1 MIPGIFSSQ
10 GGINAERLDS
20 FNSKLF
26 RSQLAG
32 TAPIFALSSG
42 SAQFQLTSKIHYW
55 FMKQPYSSKLIA
67 SAAAA
72 ANNSATSIT
81 VDKGAVVEPSSVIM
95 NTKTNEYM
103 FVSAVS
109 GNTLTVVRG
118 FAESTAAAVT
128 QNDELLYLGTAKKE
142 GSLAPNPKYRRGV
155 PRMNYSQIF
164 RNGWGTTRTAA
175 HIKFITGNKA
185 TENKEDAVSMHAQDI
200 EMALLLGRKSLN
212 QVDGSEVL
220 STMDGLMS
228 IVKNN
233 TALAAAATL
242 DSIQEWMYSNF
253 ETCPEGVPN
262 ERVVMTS
269 LNVLYVLNKLIRDAG
284 SSYYPIGTAT
294 KVYGLDVYAL
304 QLPGMQEVKIL
315 AHPLFSQTESLS
327 KSMLIYHPGLIKIG
341 YMTDAEIKDA
351 TPVGMDGQANVIT
364 SELTL
369 EYADE
374 NTGGVLSNIY
384 LE

>member
-42 SAQFQLTSKIHYW
+42 STQFQLTSKIHYW

-67 SAAAA
+67 SAAA
-72 ANNSATSIT
+72 NNTATSIT

-164 RNGWGTTRTAA
+164 RNGWGTTRTAE
-175 HIKFITGNKA
+175 HIKFITGNKV

-220 STMDGLMS
+220 STMDGLTS

-269 LNVLYVLNKLIRDAG
+269 LNVLYILNKLIREAG

-384 LE
+384 LA

>member
-67 SAAAA
+67 SAA

-242 DSIQEWMYSNF
+242 DSIQEWLYSNF
-253 ETCPEGVPN
+253 ATCPEGVPN

-269 LNVLYVLNKLIRDAG
+269 LNVLYILNKLIRDAG

>member
-42 SAQFQLTSKIHYW
+42 STQFQLTSKIHYW

-67 SAAAA
+67 SAAA
-72 ANNSATSIT
+72 NNTATSIT

-164 RNGWGTTRTAA
+164 RNGWGTTRTAEY
-175 HIKFITGNKA
+175 IKFITGNKA

-269 LNVLYVLNKLIRDAG
+269 LNVLYILNKLIREAG

-341 YMTDAEIKDA
+341 YMTDAEIKDS

>member
-67 SAAAA
+67 SDA
-72 ANNSATSIT
+72 ANNTATSIT

-164 RNGWGTTRTAA
+164 RNGWGTTRTAE
-175 HIKFITGNKA
+175 HIKFITGNKV

-220 STMDGLMS
+220 STMDGLTS

-269 LNVLYVLNKLIRDAG
+269 LNVLYILNKLIREAG

>member
-67 SAAAA
+67 SAAA
-72 ANNSATSIT
+72 NNTATSIT

-164 RNGWGTTRTAA
+164 RNGWGTTRTAE

-220 STMDGLMS
+220 STMDGLTS

-269 LNVLYVLNKLIRDAG
+269 LNVLYILNKLIREAG

-351 TPVGMDGQANVIT
+351 TPVGMDGHANVIT

>member
-42 SAQFQLTSKIHYW
+42 STQFQLTSKIHYW

-67 SAAAA
+67 SAA

-164 RNGWGTTRTAA
+164 RNGWGTTRTAE
-175 HIKFITGNKA
+175 HIRFITGNKA

-269 LNVLYVLNKLIRDAG
+269 LNVLYILNKLIREAG

>member
-67 SAAAA
+67 SAAA
-72 ANNSATSIT
+72 NNTATSIT

-164 RNGWGTTRTAA
+164 RNGWGTTRTTEY
-175 HIKFITGNKA
+175 IKFITGNKA

-269 LNVLYVLNKLIRDAG
+269 LNVLYILNKLIREAG

>member
-67 SAAAA
+67 SAE
-72 ANNSATSIT
+72 ANNLATSIT

-118 FAESTAAAVT
+118 FAESTAATVT

-164 RNGWGTTRTAA
+164 RNGWGTTRTAE
-175 HIKFITGNKA
+175 HIKFITGNKV

-220 STMDGLMS
+220 STMDGLTS

-233 TALAAAATL
+233 TALVAAATL

-269 LNVLYVLNKLIRDAG
+269 LNVLYILNKLIREAG

>member
-67 SAAAA
+67 SAAA
-72 ANNSATSIT
+72 NNTATSIT

-164 RNGWGTTRTAA
+164 RNGWGTTRTAE

-220 STMDGLMS
+220 STMDGLTS

-233 TALAAAATL
+233 TALTAAATL

-269 LNVLYVLNKLIRDAG
+269 LNVLYILNKLIREAG

>member
-67 SAAAA
+67 SAAANSTA
-72 ANNSATSIT
+72 ASIT

-118 FAESTAAAVT
+118 FAESTTAAVT

-164 RNGWGTTRTAA
+164 RNGWGTTRTAE

-220 STMDGLMS
+220 STMDGLTS

-233 TALAAAATL
+233 TALVAAATL

-269 LNVLYVLNKLIRDAG
+269 LNVLYILNKLIREAG

>member
-67 SAAAA
+67 SAE
-72 ANNSATSIT
+72 ANTTATSIT

-164 RNGWGTTRTAA
+164 RNGWGTTRTAE

-220 STMDGLMS
+220 STMDGLTS

-269 LNVLYVLNKLIRDAG
+269 LNVLYILNKLIREAG

>member
-67 SAAAA
+67 SAT
-72 ANNSATSIT
+72 ANNTATSIT

-118 FAESTAAAVT
+118 FAESTAVAVT

-164 RNGWGTTRTAA
+164 RNGWGTTRTAEY
-175 HIKFITGNKA
+175 IKFITGNKA

-233 TALAAAATL
+233 TALVAAATL

-269 LNVLYVLNKLIRDAG
+269 LNVLYILNKLIREAG

-384 LE
+384 LG

>member
-67 SAAAA
+67 SAAATT
-72 ANNSATSIT
+72 ATSIT

-118 FAESTAAAVT
+118 FAESTAATVT

-164 RNGWGTTRTAA
+164 RNGWGTTRTAEY
-175 HIKFITGNKA
+175 IKFITGNKA

-269 LNVLYVLNKLIRDAG
+269 LNVLYILNKLIREAG

>member
-67 SAAAA
+67 SAA

-164 RNGWGTTRTAA
+164 RNGWGTTRTAEY
-175 HIKFITGNKA
+175 IKFITGNKA

-233 TALAAAATL
+233 TALANAATL

-269 LNVLYVLNKLIRDAG
+269 LNVLYILNKLIRDAG

>member
-67 SAAAA
+67 SAAA
-72 ANNSATSIT
+72 NDTATSIT

-128 QNDELLYLGTAKKE
+128 KNDELLYLGTAKKE

-164 RNGWGTTRTAA
+164 RNGWGTTRTAE

-220 STMDGLMS
+220 STMDGLTS

-269 LNVLYVLNKLIRDAG
+269 LNVLYILNKLIREAG

>member
-67 SAAAA
+67 SAE

-164 RNGWGTTRTAA
+164 RNGWGTTRTAEY
-175 HIKFITGNKA
+175 IKFITGNKA

-233 TALAAAATL
+233 TALVAAATL

-269 LNVLYVLNKLIRDAG
+269 LNVLYILNKLIRDAG

>member
-67 SAAAA
+67 SAA

-164 RNGWGTTRTAA
+164 RNGWGTTRTAE

-220 STMDGLMS
+220 STMDGLTS

-233 TALAAAATL
+233 TALAAVATL

-269 LNVLYVLNKLIRDAG
+269 LNVLYILNKLIREAG

>member
-67 SAAAA
+67 SAA

-164 RNGWGTTRTAA
+164 RNGWGTTRTAEY
-175 HIKFITGNKA
+175 IKFITGNKA

-269 LNVLYVLNKLIRDAG
+269 LNVLYVLNKLIREAG

-294 KVYGLDVYAL
+294 KVYGLDVYSL

-341 YMTDAEIKDA
+341 YMTDAEIKDS

>member
-67 SAAAA
+67 SAAA
-72 ANNSATSIT
+72 NDTATSIT

-128 QNDELLYLGTAKKE
+128 KNDELLYLGTAKKE

-164 RNGWGTTRTAA
+164 RNGWGTTRTAEY
-175 HIKFITGNKA
+175 IKFITGNKA

-269 LNVLYVLNKLIRDAG
+269 LNVLYILNKLIREAG

>member
-67 SAAAA
+67 SAAA
-72 ANNSATSIT
+72 NNTATSIT

-164 RNGWGTTRTAA
+164 RNGWGTTRTAEY
-175 HIKFITGNKA
+175 IKFITGNKA

-269 LNVLYVLNKLIRDAG
+269 LNVLYILNKLIREAG
-284 SSYYPIGTAT
+284 NSYYPIGTAT

>member
-67 SAAAA
+67 SAAA
-72 ANNSATSIT
+72 NNTATSIT
-81 VDKGAVVEPSSVIM
+81 VDKGAVVETSSVIM

-164 RNGWGTTRTAA
+164 RNGWGTTRTAE

-233 TALAAAATL
+233 TALAAAVTL

-269 LNVLYVLNKLIRDAG
+269 LNVLYILNKLIREAG

-341 YMTDAEIKDA
+341 YMIDAEIKDA

-374 NTGGVLSNIY
+374 NTGGVLNNIY

>member
-67 SAAAA
+67 SAAANNTA
-72 ANNSATSIT
+72 ASIT

-164 RNGWGTTRTAA
+164 RNGWGTTRTAEY
-175 HIKFITGNKA
+175 IKFITGNKA

-233 TALAAAATL
+233 TALVAAATL

-269 LNVLYVLNKLIRDAG
+269 LNVLYILNKLIRDAG

-384 LE
+384 LA

>member
-67 SAAAA
+67 SAA

-164 RNGWGTTRTAA
+164 RNGWGTTRTAEY
-175 HIKFITGNKA
+175 IKFITGNKA

-269 LNVLYVLNKLIRDAG
+269 LNVLYILNKLIREAG

-294 KVYGLDVYAL
+294 KVFGLDVYAL

>member
-67 SAAAA
+67 SAT
-72 ANNSATSIT
+72 ANNSAASIT

-109 GNTLTVVRG
+109 GNILTVVRG
-118 FAESTAAAVT
+118 FAESTAVAVT

-164 RNGWGTTRTAA
+164 RNGWGTTRTAE
-175 HIKFITGNKA
+175 HIKFITGNKV

-220 STMDGLMS
+220 STMDGLTS

-233 TALAAAATL
+233 TALVAAATL

-269 LNVLYVLNKLIRDAG
+269 LNVLYILNKLIREAG

>member
-32 TAPIFALSSG
+32 TAPIFELSSG

-67 SAAAA
+67 SAAA
-72 ANNSATSIT
+72 NNTATSIT

-164 RNGWGTTRTAA
+164 RNGWGTTRTAE

-220 STMDGLMS
+220 STMDGLTS

-269 LNVLYVLNKLIRDAG
+269 LNVLYILNKLIREAG

>member
-10 GGINAERLDS
+10 GGTNAERLDS

-67 SAAAA
+67 STI
-72 ANNSATSIT
+72 ANDSATSIT

-128 QNDELLYLGTAKKE
+128 KNDELLYLGTAKKE

-164 RNGWGTTRTAA
+164 RNGWGTTRTTEY
-175 HIKFITGNKA
+175 IKYITGNKA

-233 TALAAAATL
+233 TVLSATATL

-269 LNVLYVLNKLIRDAG
+269 LNVLYILNKLIREAG
-284 SSYYPIGTAT
+284 GSYYPIGTAT

-315 AHPLFSQTESLS
+315 VHPLFSQTESLS

>member
-67 SAAAA
+67 SAAAD
-72 ANNSATSIT
+72 NLATSIT

-164 RNGWGTTRTAA
+164 RNGWGTTRTAE
-175 HIKFITGNKA
+175 HIKFITGNKV

-220 STMDGLMS
+220 STMDGLTS

-269 LNVLYVLNKLIRDAG
+269 LNVLYILNKLIREAG

>member
-67 SAAAA
+67 SAA

-164 RNGWGTTRTAA
+164 RNGWGTTRTAEY
-175 HIKFITGNKA
+175 IKFITGNKA

-269 LNVLYVLNKLIRDAG
+269 LNVLYILNKLIRDAG

>member
-67 SAAAA
+67 SAAA
-72 ANNSATSIT
+72 NNSATSIT

-118 FAESTAAAVT
+118 FAESTATAVT

-164 RNGWGTTRTAA
+164 RNGWGTTRTAE

-220 STMDGLMS
+220 STMDGLTS

-269 LNVLYVLNKLIRDAG
+269 LNVLYILNKLIREAG

>member
-10 GGINAERLDS
+10 GGINTERLDS

-32 TAPIFALSSG
+32 TAPIFSLSSG

-67 SAAAA
+67 SAA

-164 RNGWGTTRTAA
+164 RNGWGTTRTAE

>member
-67 SAAAA
+67 SAAA
-72 ANNSATSIT
+72 NNSATSIT

-95 NTKTNEYM
+95 NTRTNEYM

-128 QNDELLYLGTAKKE
+128 QKDELLYLGTAKKE

-164 RNGWGTTRTAA
+164 RNGWGTTRTAE
-175 HIKFITGNKA
+175 HIKFITGNKV

-220 STMDGLMS
+220 STMDGLTS

-233 TALAAAATL
+233 TALAAVATL

-269 LNVLYVLNKLIRDAG
+269 LNVLYILNKLIREAG

>member
-67 SAAAA
+67 SAAA
-72 ANNSATSIT
+72 NNTATSIT

-95 NTKTNEYM
+95 NTRTNEYM

-164 RNGWGTTRTAA
+164 RNGWGTTRTAE

-212 QVDGSEVL
+212 QVDSSEVL
-220 STMDGLMS
+220 STMDGLTS

-269 LNVLYVLNKLIRDAG
+269 LNVLYILNKLIREAG

>member
-32 TAPIFALSSG
+32 TAPIFSLSSG

-67 SAAAA
+67 SAA

-164 RNGWGTTRTAA
+164 RNGWGTTRTAEY
-175 HIKFITGNKA
+175 IKFITGNKA

-351 TPVGMDGQANVIT
+351 TPVGRDGQANVIT

>member
-67 SAAAA
+67 SAAA
-72 ANNSATSIT
+72 NNSAASIT

-118 FAESTAAAVT
+118 FAESAAAAVT

-164 RNGWGTTRTAA
+164 RNGWGTTRTAE
-175 HIKFITGNKA
+175 HIKFITGNKV

-220 STMDGLMS
+220 STMDGLTS

-269 LNVLYVLNKLIRDAG
+269 LNVLYILNKLIREAG

>member
-67 SAAAA
+67 TADAE
-72 ANNSATSIT
+72 ANNTATSIT

-118 FAESTAAAVT
+118 FAESTAEAVT
-128 QNDELLYLGTAKKE
+128 KNDELLYLGTAKKE

-164 RNGWGTTRTAA
+164 RNGWGTTRTAE
-175 HIKFITGNKA
+175 HIKLITGNKA

-233 TALAAAATL
+233 TVLSAAATL

-269 LNVLYVLNKLIRDAG
+269 LNVLYILNKLIREAG

-374 NTGGVLSNIY
+374 NTGGVLSNIS

>member
-67 SAAAA
+67 SAA

-164 RNGWGTTRTAA
+164 RNGWGTTRTAE

-212 QVDGSEVL
+212 QVDSSEVL
-220 STMDGLMS
+220 STMDGLTS

-269 LNVLYVLNKLIRDAG
+269 LNVLYILNKLIREAG

>member
-67 SAAAA
+67 SAT
-72 ANNSATSIT
+72 ANNTATSIT

-164 RNGWGTTRTAA
+164 RNGWGTTRTAE

-220 STMDGLMS
+220 STMDGLTS

-269 LNVLYVLNKLIRDAG
+269 LNVLYILNKLIREAG

>member
-67 SAAAA
+67 SAAAD
-72 ANNSATSIT
+72 NLATSIT

-118 FAESTAAAVT
+118 FAESTAATVT

-164 RNGWGTTRTAA
+164 RNGWGTTRTAEY
-175 HIKFITGNKA
+175 IKFITGNKA

-228 IVKNN
+228 VVKNN

-269 LNVLYVLNKLIRDAG
+269 LNVLYILNKLIREAG

>member
-67 SAAAA
+67 SAAA
-72 ANNSATSIT
+72 NNTATSIT

-164 RNGWGTTRTAA
+164 RNGWGTTRTAE
-175 HIKFITGNKA
+175 HIKFITGNKV

-220 STMDGLMS
+220 STMDGLTS

-242 DSIQEWMYSNF
+242 DSIQEWLYGNF

-269 LNVLYVLNKLIRDAG
+269 LNVLYILNKLIRDAG

-327 KSMLIYHPGLIKIG
+327 KSMLVYHPGLIKIG

-384 LE
+384 LA